1 MVVNISGQ
9 GQPVFMYFLMEEH
22 NITQEVWLQKKKNN
36 PETDEAFTFNY
47 QYIDNSEDGRS
58 C

>member
-1 MVVNISGQ
+1 ME
-9 GQPVFMYFLMEEH
+9 FFLMEEH
-22 NITQEVWLQKKKNN
+22 NITQEVWLQKKKKKTN

>member
-1 MVVNISGQ
+1 ME
-9 GQPVFMYFLMEEH
+9 FFLMEEH
-22 NITQEVWLQKKKNN
+22 NITQEVWLQKKKKKKN